1 MTVLFPQCWNVNGKV
16 WNVST
21 VLLLESSGPPP
32 FQDTEVPQLE
42 EKNPHIYRG
51 SPTASAGPK
60 AAPVIKHINI
70 PAGQHMNIHT
80 ARITSRQIRSHFC
93 SQMSSDQVRFC
104 C

>member
-1 MTVLFPQCWNVNGKV
+1 MTALFPRCWYVNGKV
-16 WNVST
+16 QNVST
-21 VLLLESSGPPP
+21 RPLLESSGMPPL
-32 FQDTEVPQLE
+32 QDSEVPRFE
-42 EKNPHIYRG
+42 EKNPHIYHG

-70 PAGQHMNIHT
+70 PAVQYMNIHT
-80 ARITSRQIRSHFC
+80 TRITSRQIRSHFC